1 MIQRIS
7 VRILI
12 EQDNR
17 PLLVRRADG
26 RPNILGKYELP
37 GGRLVATEQ
46 PDDAVKRFL
55 RDDLGIYDRLKLEL
69 VDSITYID
77 ADDRD
82 IKYAVTLYRVTIT
95 EKTRISLS
103 NHYNKFVWYRAGRPD
118 PDRLTELAQI
128 ILGAEKPEIA
138 ESDFGDYVPRLPVIY
153 TDGGSRG
160 NPGPSAAGVALVD
173 NKDQVVDQGGEYLG
187 ITTNNQAEYQAVRI
201 GLKMALARGWTS
213 VELRADSL
221 LVINQLKGVYTVK
234 NRELWPI
241 YDNVLQ
247 LIGQFDEVK
256 FTHIPRE
263 LNQIAD
269 GMVNK
274 TLDAQRDLRV
284 GL

>member
-1 MIQRIS
+1 
-7 VRILI
+7 
-12 EQDNR
+12 
-17 PLLVRRADG
+17 
-26 RPNILGKYELP
+26 
-37 GGRLVATEQ
+37 
-46 PDDAVKRFL
+46 
-55 RDDLGIYDRLKLEL
+55 
-69 VDSITYID
+69 
-77 ADDRD
+77 
-82 IKYAVTLYRVTIT
+82 
-95 EKTRISLS
+95 
-103 NHYNKFVWYRAGRPD
+103 
-118 PDRLTELAQI
+118 
-128 ILGAEKPEIA
+128 
-138 ESDFGDYVPRLPVIY
+138 
-153 TDGGSRG
+153 
-160 NPGPSAAGVALVD
+160 
-173 NKDQVVDQGGEYLG
+173 
-187 ITTNNQAEYQAVRI
+187 
-201 GLKMALARGWTS
+201 MALARGWTS

>member
-82 IKYAVTLYRVTIT
+82 IQYAVTLYRVTIT